1 MRHDCLRYEPNRLY
15 SDRCM
20 RLVSTTLFPETKQE
34 DVPLWDQESSCFF
47 RLYIYRTERASNT
60 RCQHVPIVVV
70 CNIFTFTS
78 NLFFLLYCLNFPS
91 ETCGQIILLTLYAT
105 HRWTKNVFYHLI
117 SKRERI
123 LKLTPECFLERVLR
137 SVFKL
142 YVELRNKYLWN
153 PMYIIYLYKG

>member
-20 RLVSTTLFPETKQE
+20 RTTLFPETKR
-34 DVPLWDQESSCFF
+34 DQESSCFF

-60 RCQHVPIVVV
+60 RCQHVPIVVI

-105 HRWTKNVFYHLI
+105 HRWTKRKLNKLHIFYHLI
-117 SKRERI
+117 SKPERFF
-123 LKLTPECFLERVLR
+123 KLTPECFLERVLR

-142 YVELRNKYLWN
+142 YVELRNKHL
-153 PMYIIYLYKG
+153 